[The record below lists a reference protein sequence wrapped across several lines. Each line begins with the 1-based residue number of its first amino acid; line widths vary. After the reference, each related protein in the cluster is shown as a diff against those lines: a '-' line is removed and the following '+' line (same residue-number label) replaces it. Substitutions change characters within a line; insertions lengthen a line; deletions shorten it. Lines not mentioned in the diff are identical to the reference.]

1 MDGAVNDEIPCYVR
15 ANLHV
20 LEAGT
25 NLRALLLIQI
35 VGLISLNDYL
45 CLVDWYLDR
54 HASFCCVGAALQHIG
69 IQIKN

>member
-15 ANLHV
+15 VNLHV

-45 CLVDWYLDR
+45 CLVD
-54 HASFCCVGAALQHIG
+54 
-69 IQIKN
+69 

>member
-45 CLVDWYLDR
+45 CLVD
-54 HASFCCVGAALQHIG
+54 
-69 IQIKN
+69 